1 VQHSRF
7 VFIAGPVPSTQAG
20 DLTEG
25 VVWILVSPNNRPL
38 GLGMTYHEA
47 YADCRESVV
56 VLKANNDRLN
66 PVETTVEL
74 TGQWTWRV
82 ELDGVAVAKSGRS
95 YLRAR
100 ECQYNLQRFFEAVPN
115 AEIVA
120 GARSARRG
128 RPRVVAAEPP
138 LRHQVFGSVPPVQ
151 SLQSTHQSSFGNRG
165 EMRDCR

>member
-7 VFIAGPVPSTQAG
+7 VFIGGLVPPTQAG
-20 DLTEG
+20 TLIEG
-25 VVWILVSPNNRPL
+25 IVWILVSPNNRPL
-38 GLGMTYHEA
+38 GLGTTYHEA

-56 VLKANNDRLN
+56 LLKANHDRLN

-82 ELDGVAVAKSGRS
+82 ELDGIAVAKSSRS
-95 YLRAR
+95 YLRTR

-115 AEIVA
+115 AEIVD

-128 RPRVVAAEPP
+128 RPRSVAAEP
-138 LRHQVFGSVPPVQ
+138 LRRHQVLG
-151 SLQSTHQSSFGNRG
+151 
-165 EMRDCR
+165 